1 MKAFM
6 AIFSLLACAALAYA
20 GASFEGSRFL
30 LGSVLPYAA
39 MLIFIAGFAYRV
51 LVWAR
56 SPVPFRIT
64 VSCGQQSSLPWI
76 KSQRIENPRGL
87 PGVCARMAL
96 ETLAFR
102 SLLRNTR
109 TALLRGGRLSFGSSL
124 WLWMAALAFHWSM
137 LVLALRHL
145 ALFTEPVPAWIARL
159 RAIDGMFEIGLPA
172 LYITTALFIAGTVF
186 LLLRRFLLP
195 QLRYVSLI
203 SDYFILF
210 LLLGIG
216 ASGVLMR
223 HVVKIDVEAVKRL
236 AMGLATFKP
245 ISPPELGGLFY
256 AHLFLV
262 CLLITIFPFTKLM
275 HMAGALLSPT
285 RNLANNSRMKRHVNP
300 WDYPVK
306 TRHFKDWQEEFK
318 DRLTAAGY
326 ELEEDTHG

>member
-1 MKAFM
+1 MKASVAF
-6 AIFSLLACAALAYA
+6 FSLLACSALAYA
-20 GASFEGSRFL
+20 GAAHEGPRFL
-30 LGSVLPYAA
+30 LGTAVPYAA
-39 MLIFIAGFAYRV
+39 VLIFIAGFAYRV
-51 LVWAR
+51 LLWAR

-64 VSCGQQSSLPWI
+64 LSCGQQPSLPWI

-87 PGVCARMAL
+87 YGVLARMAL

-109 TALLRGGRLSFGSSL
+109 TGLLRGGRLSFGSSL
-124 WLWMAALAFHWSM
+124 WLWMAALGFHWSM

-145 ALFTEPVPAWIARL
+145 ALFTEPIPAWIAGL

-172 LYITTALFIAGTVF
+172 LYITTALFIAGTAF

-203 SDYFILF
+203 SDYFTLF

-223 HVVKIDVEAVKRL
+223 HVVKIDVEMVKRL
-236 AMGLATFKP
+236 AMGLATFNP
-245 ISPPELGGLFY
+245 VSPPELGGLFY
-256 AHLFLV
+256 THLFLA
-262 CLLITIFPFTKLM
+262 CLLIALFPFTKLM
-275 HMAGALLSPT
+275 HMAGAILSPT

-306 TRHFKDWQEEFK
+306 TRHFRDWQEEFK

-326 ELEEDTHG
+326 ELEEDADG